1 MQPPRAKH
9 SAATAAAGWLC
20 GEGAGWAGRL
30 PLFTG
35 ATRITVICAVRVE
48 LDQFA
53 SEVAVSRELLIEI
66 VAELEELH
74 SLLEERARRLRAAA
88 ALLREIESIMDRAVT
103 PPADSAEEPV
113 SRPAE
118 TKRDWPCGYP
128 Q

>member
-1 MQPPRAKH
+1 M
-9 SAATAAAGWLC
+9 
-20 GEGAGWAGRL
+20 
-30 PLFTG
+30 
-35 ATRITVICAVRVE
+35 
-48 LDQFA
+48 
-53 SEVAVSRELLIEI
+53 SRELLIEI

-88 ALLREIESIMDRAVT
+88 ALLREIESIMDRTVT
-103 PPADSAEEPV
+103 PPADSAEKPA